1 MAVGQQSKFDI
12 WWNSPDAK
20 RILGAAYSLGAS
32 IVIIGAMFKI
42 LHLPGAALMLGIGM
56 SVEAFLF
63 ALGIFDQPHRDY
75 EWEKV
80 YDFDGNGMITGSG
93 EGGSSGGG
101 SGGGSGNVGVISSG
115 SQVVG
120 SSRSV
125 GLNYSETINDEDV
138 KKLSEGIKNLTQT
151 AEQFAVL
158 SNVVGATEQFVKSI
172 DGASV
177 NVVSATDQFV
187 KNIDGATLV
196 AGKFMK
202 SQESLNGATGLLTSS
217 YQGITDGMET
227 VEKSTKQY
235 AVKVEEINKNLSSIN
250 SIYEIQLKNIQSQS
264 EGLTQQTE
272 RVRTVTE
279 ELNEIVGDVQKMKS
293 ATSIAATESEH
304 FKAGTVKLAKQI
316 EDLNLVYGNMLN
328 ALS

>member
-1 MAVGQQSKFDI
+1 MTAGQQSKFDI
-12 WWNSPDAK
+12 WWNSPEAK
-20 RILGAAYSLGAS
+20 RILGAAYSMGAS

-80 YDFDGNGMITGSG
+80 YDFDGNGIITG
-93 EGGSSGGG
+93 EGGGSGSG

-115 SQVVG
+115 SQAVG

-177 NVVSATDQFV
+177 NVVSATNQFV
-187 KNIDGATLV
+187 KNIDGASHV
-196 AGKFMK
+196 ADKFMK

-227 VEKSTKQY
+227 VEKNTKQY
-235 AVKVEEINKNLSSIN
+235 AGKVEEINKHLSSIN
-250 SIYEIQLKNIQSQS
+250 SIYEIQLKNIQTQS

-272 RVRTVTE
+272 RVRTVTD
-279 ELNEIVGDVQKMKS
+279 ELNEIVGDVQKMKT
-293 ATSIAATESEH
+293 ATSIAAAESEH